1 MEESNGRMRIAF
13 DFVLELIRL
22 SPRRIGYNVSFLN
35 VIESLY
41 RFLLFSLPHISS
53 YFSLFRVFRVSFSLV
68 RSCAYAN
75 RGGLFRFT
83 KRGKRADSRNGSKII
98 DRPSRRKSLPAWNS
112 ERENQN
118 HLSYSYCTRIRGI
131 IRRGFARGLSF
142 TSRVETRRW
151 KHPTTVLSPSLR
163 DASIVERSHNR
174 HRCPS

>member
-1 MEESNGRMRIAF
+1 MRIAF

-35 VIESLY
+35 VIES
-41 RFLLFSLPHISS
+41 FLLFSLPPISS
-53 YFSLFRVFRVSFSLV
+53 YFSLFRVSFSLV

-83 KRGKRADSRNGSKII
+83 KRGKRADSRNESKII
-98 DRPSRRKSLPAWNS
+98 GRPSRRKSLPAWNS
-112 ERENQN
+112 EREDQN

>member
-35 VIESLY
+35 VIESLFSY
-41 RFLLFSLPHISS
+41 FPFLQFLLTFLSFVFS
-53 YFSLFRVFRVSFSLV
+53 SLSFV
-68 RSCAYAN
+68 RSYAN

-112 ERENQN
+112 EREDQN

>member
-1 MEESNGRMRIAF
+1 MRIAF

-35 VIESLY
+35 VIES
-41 RFLLFSLPHISS
+41 FLLFSLPPISS
-53 YFSLFRVFRVSFSLV
+53 YFSLFRVSFSLV

-98 DRPSRRKSLPAWNS
+98 GRPSRRKSLPAWNS
-112 ERENQN
+112 EREDQN

-142 TSRVETRRW
+142 TSRIETRRW

>member
-1 MEESNGRMRIAF
+1 MRIAF

-35 VIESLY
+35 VIESLFSY
-41 RFLLFSLPHISS
+41 FPFLQFLLIFLS
-53 YFSLFRVFRVSFSLV
+53 FVFRSLSFV
-68 RSCAYAN
+68 RSYAN

-98 DRPSRRKSLPAWNS
+98 GRPSRRKSLPAWNS
-112 ERENQN
+112 EREDQN